1 MATGSAANGGGV
13 AFRDDCGAAAG
24 SGAEGWDSAANWN
37 ELFAEMNSVNESK
50 VDWSLRSWR
59 KTIFT
64 PNLFCSACVT
74 CVKKSESNPISRK
87 LVVASAEEMGVPER
101 SSNISEIM
109 REIAV
114 DRSSAGLGRLGSGNC
129 GFVFTCGISSNQF
142 WMCGI
147 CGGAATFDQAAGC
160 AGASSQYRLR
170 SKG

>member
-1 MATGSAANGGGV
+1 MATGSVATGGGV

-87 LVVASAEEMGVPER
+87 LVAASAEEMGVPER

-114 DRSSAGLGRLGSGNC
+114 ARSRAALGCLGSGGC
-129 GFVFTCGISSNQF
+129 GLVFTCVGSSNGLGIL
-142 WMCGI
+142 GI
-147 CGGAATFDQAAGC
+147 C
-160 AGASSQYRLR
+160 
-170 SKG
+170 